1 MILLRL
7 GHRTAPKTSFKAS
20 RFQGFQD
27 LSPIACKH
35 GNSQHV
41 CQAEARAMFQGLK
54 VPRFQSFKVSIERG
68 CDPNRDESLKLCNFE
83 TLKPAPSCLSQ
94 LQ

>member
-1 MILLRL
+1 
-7 GHRTAPKTSFKAS
+7 
-20 RFQGFQD
+20 
-27 LSPIACKH
+27 
-35 GNSQHV
+35 
-41 CQAEARAMFQGLK
+41 MFQGLK